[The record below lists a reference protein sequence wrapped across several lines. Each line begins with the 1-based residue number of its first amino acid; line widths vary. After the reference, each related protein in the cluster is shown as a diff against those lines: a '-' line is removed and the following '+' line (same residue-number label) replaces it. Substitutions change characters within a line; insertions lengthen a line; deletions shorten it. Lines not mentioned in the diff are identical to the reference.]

1 MDGNVRI
8 GCPSGNRS
16 EVTVIIWSH
25 IYPGAW
31 VILNKFSWVKQMTI
45 IAFHI
50 SFLKKNSLHVFS
62 LQAKTPLG
70 LLGEVNKLRFR
81 MRQDGIKPSP
91 LGEPVTKLVMPAGRY
106 NSCLPSQ
113 HRPSHL
119 FPTIITVQPI
129 HYVSRMSWEFTATV
143 LFAACFMSV
152 IGMSEILS

>member
-1 MDGNVRI
+1 MF
-8 GCPSGNRS
+8 S
-16 EVTVIIWSH
+16 EYSFKIASCSCSVMGFSL
-25 IYPGAW
+25 
-31 VILNKFSWVKQMTI
+31 ILRGYKLQC
-45 IAFHI
+45 H
-50 SFLKKNSLHVFS
+50 NSLHVFS